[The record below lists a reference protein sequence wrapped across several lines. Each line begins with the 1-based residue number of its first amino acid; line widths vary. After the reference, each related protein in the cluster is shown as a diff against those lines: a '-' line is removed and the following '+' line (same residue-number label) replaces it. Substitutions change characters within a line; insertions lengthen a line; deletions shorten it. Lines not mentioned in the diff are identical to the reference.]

1 MNTGRRVLVVDDD
14 EGVRTAVTWALE
26 ADGFSVETATDGLSA
41 LESLDRSRPDLMVLD
56 LSMPGL
62 SGIDVLTRVRRD
74 EEELDREIGR
84 AHV

>member
-1 MNTGRRVLVVDDD
+1 MSATRRRVLVVDDD
-14 EGVRTAVTWALE
+14 EGVLTAVSWALE

-41 LESLDRSRPDLMVLD
+41 LESLDRNRPDLMVLD

-74 EEELDREIGR
+74 EEELRSEE
-84 AHV
+84 HTV